1 MRSRLLTVPA
11 AIALAGLLLGGSAAS
26 GAAATELP
34 APAGSTDPGAAP
46 ADPGAAPTDP
56 GAAPTVLSPQLEV
69 LAATAAAPSSP
80 ETAAA
85 LAVAV
90 EGTGSL
96 QVDEAERVSVT
107 ATFAAAPDAIQLAA
121 LAGLGEIA
129 AVSPVLPRVTVWIAP
144 ADLAS
149 LAAVPGV
156 TSIATDLAPS
166 VGSSGVV
173 LAAVPAGATAPA
185 AAPVASC
192 RSIPVDVDPVLHSDE
207 ARARFGVDGTGVTVG
222 VISDSFDTS
231 AKPATTAAQDVA
243 LGVLPG
249 PGNPCGFTEPVVVL
263 NDAAGGTDEGR
274 AMAQLLH
281 GVAPG
286 ARILFSTAEPSVSG
300 FAASIVQLTDAG
312 ADVIVDDVNYTTVE
326 PMYQSGELGLAID
339 YATEHGVLYISAADN
354 YNEYGWEGN
363 PSAGHAIGGWAT
375 DAFVPMAC
383 PETVVA
389 AAAPTAVDCH
399 NFGTAAEPDA
409 TNGIL
414 AENNGLGEFSMV
426 LNWGEPVNG
435 VTARIRPGLVTAA
448 GAFEVLGQQPD
459 STIPSAAF
467 SGSLPDAGLYGV
479 VVVRELTDR
488 AAITPGFKFV
498 FTEDESGTVQ
508 GLEHYVSGE
517 GVTVGPNIFG
527 HTADENV
534 LSIGAADYR
543 TPTIAEGFSSVG
555 PVKHLF
561 GAVQTDGSPSLPL
574 PEPVTRAKPE
584 LTSLDAAQTSFF
596 SAPAGPDGAYRFSGT
611 SAASP
616 NAAGVAALALQH
628 SPQSSADEV
637 KAALKGT
644 TSAMTNPYL
653 NLTAADVH
661 GTGLLDA
668 LATLEA
674 LPAAPVPAPTPA
686 PAPSPAP
693 VPAAL
698 AATGVESVQAVHL
711 AVMATSITALG
722 SLALFAGV
730 LGLRR
735 HRRRGS
741 RGI

>member
-1 MRSRLLTVPA
+1 MRSRLLAVPA
-11 AIALAGLLLGGSAAS
+11 AIALAVVLLGGSAAS
-26 GAAATELP
+26 WAAGAELP
-34 APAGSTDPGAAP
+34 APAGT

-56 GAAPTVLSPQLEV
+56 GAAPTALSPQLEV
-69 LAATAAAPSSP
+69 LAATASAPSAP

-85 LAVAV
+85 LAVAA
-90 EGTGSL
+90 EGAGSL

-107 ATFAAAPDAIQLAA
+107 ATFAVTPDAGQLAA

-144 ADLAS
+144 GDLGS
-149 LAAVPGV
+149 LAAVSGV
-156 TSIATDLAPS
+156 TSVATDLAPS
-166 VGSSGVV
+166 VGTSGAA
-173 LAAVPAGATAPA
+173 LATVPAGALSSAALPSAAAA
-185 AAPVASC
+185 AAPDASC

-222 VISDSFDTS
+222 VISDSFDT
-231 AKPATTAAQDVA
+231 AAAPVTTAAQDVA

-300 FAASIVQLTDAG
+300 FASSIVQLTDAG

-363 PSAGHAIGGWAT
+363 PSAGHAIGGWAV

-383 PETVVA
+383 PEAVVVA
-389 AAAPTAVDCH
+389 AAPVTVDCH
-399 NFGTAAEPDA
+399 NFGTAGEPDA

-414 AENNGLGEFSMV
+414 AENNGRGEFSMV
-426 LNWGEPVNG
+426 LNWAEPVNG

-543 TPTIAEGFSSVG
+543 TPTVAEAFSSVG

-561 GAVQTDGSPSLPL
+561 GPVQTDGSPSLRL
-574 PEPVTRAKPE
+574 AEPATRAKPD

-637 KAALKGT
+637 KAALRGT

-668 LATLEA
+668 LAALEA
-674 LPAAPVPAPTPA
+674 LPAAPTPA
-686 PAPSPAP
+686 PAPAPAS
-693 VPAAL
+693 AAL
-698 AATGVESVQAVHL
+698 AATGVESSQAVHIAL
-711 AVMATSITALG
+711 IATSVSSLGACAVLAGALR
-722 SLALFAGV
+722 LR
-730 LGLRR
+730 RR
-735 HRRRGS
+735 HRRSS

>member
-1 MRSRLLTVPA
+1 MRSRLLTMPA
-11 AIALAGLLLGGSAAS
+11 AIALAGLLLGASAAAS

-34 APAGSTDPGAAP
+34 APAGSADPGAAP
-46 ADPGAAPTDP
+46 ADPGTAP
-56 GAAPTVLSPQLEV
+56 AVLSPQLEV
-69 LAATAAAPSSP
+69 LAATASAPSSP

-85 LAVAV
+85 LAVAA
-90 EGTGSL
+90 EGAGSL

-107 ATFAAAPDAIQLAA
+107 ATFAAAPDAAQLAA
-121 LAGLGEIA
+121 LAGLGEVA
-129 AVSPVLPRVTVWIAP
+129 AVSPVLPRVTVWITP
-144 ADLAS
+144 ADLAA

-166 VGSSGVV
+166 VGASGAVLATAQAGSPSSG
-173 LAAVPAGATAPA
+173 ASAA
-185 AAPVASC
+185 AAPDASC

-231 AKPATTAAQDVA
+231 AKPVTTAAQDVA

-354 YNEYGWEGN
+354 YNEYGWVGN
-363 PSAGHAIGGWAT
+363 PSAGHAIGGWAA

-383 PETVVA
+383 PEAVVVA
-389 AAAPTAVDCH
+389 AAPVAVDCH
-399 NFGTAAEPDA
+399 NFGSAAEPDA

-414 AENNGLGEFSMV
+414 AENNGRGEFSMV
-426 LNWGEPVNG
+426 LNWAEPVNG

-467 SGSLPDAGLYGV
+467 SGALPAAGLYGV

-508 GLEHYVSGE
+508 GLEHYISGE

-574 PEPVTRAKPE
+574 PEPATRAKPD

-596 SAPAGPDGAYRFSGT
+596 AAPAGPDGAYRFSGT

-668 LATLEA
+668 LAALEA

-686 PAPSPAP
+686 PAPAP

-698 AATGVESVQAVHL
+698 AATGVETVQAVQL
-711 AVMATSITALG
+711 AVTATSVTALG
-722 SLALFAGV
+722 SLALLAGV

-735 HRRRGS
+735 HRRRVS
-741 RGI
+741 SGI

>member
-1 MRSRLLTVPA
+1 VPA
-11 AIALAGLLLGGSAAS
+11 AIALAGLLLGASAAS
-26 GAAATELP
+26 GAAATEPPTP
-34 APAGSTDPGAAP
+34 ADS

-56 GAAPTVLSPQLEV
+56 GAGSTVLSPQLEV
-69 LAATAAAPSSP
+69 LAATASAPSSP
-80 ETAAA
+80 ETATA
-85 LAVAV
+85 LAVAA
-90 EGTGSL
+90 EGAGSL

-107 ATFAAAPDAIQLAA
+107 ATFATAPDAAQLAA
-121 LAGLGEIA
+121 LAGFGEIA

-144 ADLAS
+144 ADLDS

-156 TSIATDLAPS
+156 TSIATDLTPS
-166 VGSSGVV
+166 VGSSGAA
-173 LAAVPAGATAPA
+173 LAAVSAKALSSGAPSSGARSLA
-185 AAPVASC
+185 AAPAPAPAASC

-231 AKPATTAAQDVA
+231 AKPVTTAAQDVA

-363 PSAGHAIGGWAT
+363 PSAGHAIGGWAV

-383 PETVVA
+383 PEAVA
-389 AAAPTAVDCH
+389 AAAAPVAVDCH

-414 AENNGLGEFSMV
+414 AENNGRGEFSMV
-426 LNWGEPVNG
+426 LNWAEPVNG

-508 GLEHYVSGE
+508 GLEHFVSGE

-561 GAVQTDGSPSLPL
+561 GAVQTDGGPSLPL
-574 PEPVTRAKPE
+574 TQPVTRAKPD

-596 SAPAGPDGAYRFSGT
+596 AAPAGPDGAYRFSGT

-637 KAALKGT
+637 RAALKGT

-668 LATLEA
+668 LAALEA
-674 LPAAPVPAPTPA
+674 LPAAPAPAPTPA
-686 PAPSPAP
+686 PAPAPAP

-711 AVMATSITALG
+711 AVIATSLTALG
-722 SLALFAGV
+722 SLALLAGV

-735 HRRRGS
+735 RRR
-741 RGI
+741 RV